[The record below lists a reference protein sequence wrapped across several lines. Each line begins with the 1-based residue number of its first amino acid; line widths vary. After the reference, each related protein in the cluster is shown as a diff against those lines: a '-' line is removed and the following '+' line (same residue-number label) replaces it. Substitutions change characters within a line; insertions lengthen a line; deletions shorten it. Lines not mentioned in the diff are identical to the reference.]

1 MKNYVQEGR
10 TITVVAPYDV
20 TSGGGVKVG
29 GLFGVANTTAVEDD
43 PVEIDRIGV
52 FDIAKVAAT
61 AVTAGAKVYWDDTNK
76 VITPTASGNL
86 LVGAALDAALA
97 AATTVRV
104 VLDGAVR

>member
-10 TITVVAPYDV
+10 TVTVTAPYDV
-20 TSGGGVKVG
+20 VSGGGVKVG
-29 GLFGVANTTAVEDD
+29 ALFGVANAAALETET
-43 PVEIDRIGV
+43 VEIDRIGV

-61 AVTAGAKVYWDDTNK
+61 AVTAGAKVYWDDGNK
-76 VITPTASGNL
+76 VITPTASTNL
-86 LVGAALDAALA
+86 LVGVALEAALA